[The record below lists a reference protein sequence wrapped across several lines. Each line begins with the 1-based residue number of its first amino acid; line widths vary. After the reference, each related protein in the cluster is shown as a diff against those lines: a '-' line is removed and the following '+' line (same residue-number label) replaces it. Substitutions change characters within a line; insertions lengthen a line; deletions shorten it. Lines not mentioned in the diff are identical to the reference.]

1 MLTEQINLLTNDASQ
16 HSKELV
22 ILKRE
27 HTSQLIDMQNRLQHK
42 QEEVSNLLEMNLK
55 KEKILLLFSCHIY
68 YVVMINRLE
77 HYWKMRK
84 TTGSK

>member
-1 MLTEQINLLTNDASQ
+1 MLTEQINLLTNDVSQ

-42 QEEVSNLLEMNLK
+42 QEEVTYYKLIK
-55 KEKILLLFSCHIY
+55 KKTLQLFPYVIFIILL
-68 YVVMINRLE
+68 
-77 HYWKMRK
+77 
-84 TTGSK
+84 